1 MSLNIRIVAIAVLGA
16 LTVGGVA
23 TAAELAGPARPGSVV
38 TADGVVLDG
47 PGQPAGAGA
56 QAVVIGPGVSDPTP
70 VPSGSPT
77 PTSSPSGGAQE
88 SGTWGWG

>member
-1 MSLNIRIVAIAVLGA
+1 M
-16 LTVGGVA
+16 GGVA
-23 TAAELAGPARPGSVV
+23 TAAELTGPVRPGNVV
-38 TADGVVLDG
+38 TADGVVQDG

-56 QAVVIGPGVSDPTP
+56 QAVVIGPGVSDPSP

-77 PTSSPSGGAQE
+77 PTSSPTGGAQE